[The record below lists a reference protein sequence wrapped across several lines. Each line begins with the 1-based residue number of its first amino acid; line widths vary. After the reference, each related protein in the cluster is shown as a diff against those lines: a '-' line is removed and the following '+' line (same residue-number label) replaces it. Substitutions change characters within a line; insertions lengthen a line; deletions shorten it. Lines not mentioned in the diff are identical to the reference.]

1 MRNFLPAQTVC
12 GEQCGGCS
20 AYGGD
25 TYSEP
30 TEAAKLRRRAALRRE
45 TSPLRPF
52 KHAAFAVVWTAT
64 VVSNI
69 GGWMQSAAA
78 GWLMT
83 TLDAD
88 PRMVA
93 MVQVATMLPMFLLG
107 LPAGAL
113 ADILDRRRLLLVVET
128 MLMFLIG
135 ALALL
140 VALHRVTAFDLL
152 SFTFLQGVAS
162 ALDSPTWQAIVPQ
175 LVGPEDLAPAVALN
189 SAGINISRAIG
200 PALTGLVIAWWGM
213 SSPFWIDSAA
223 SLGVIAALFW
233 WRAGSA
239 TRRTLPPER
248 FGSAILVGLRHAR
261 YNPRLRATLVRATG
275 FFIFAAAYWALLPLV
290 AKNQIA
296 GSAGLY
302 GLLLGVIGAGA
313 VAGAFAL
320 PRFRTRLGTDGLI
333 TLGSIGTALALFL
346 FGAARQPA
354 VAFVASVL
362 AGVSWII
369 VVATLNVSAQMALPG
384 WVRGRGL
391 AVYATV
397 MFGAM
402 TLGSLV
408 WGQVASLLG
417 LSAAHYLAAGG
428 ALLAV
433 PLLHRWKLQSGAVLD
448 LAPSMHWPEPVVTA
462 KVDDDRGPVLVT
474 LEYHIAAENR
484 DAFLQA
490 LRRVAAERKRDGA
503 YDWGIFED
511 TSVSGRWLETFL
523 VDSWIEHQRQHR
535 RVTNADKLAE
545 AEVRRF
551 QTQGAPKVTHF
562 IAPES

>member
-1 MRNFLPAQTVC
+1 
-12 GEQCGGCS
+12 
-20 AYGGD
+20 
-25 TYSEP
+25 
-30 TEAAKLRRRAALRRE
+30 
-45 TSPLRPF
+45 
-52 KHAAFAVVWTAT
+52 
-64 VVSNI
+64 
-69 GGWMQSAAA
+69 MQSAAA

-128 MLMFLIG
+128 ILMFLIG
-135 ALALL
+135 VLALL
-140 VALHRVTAFDLL
+140 VALHRVTAFYLL

-162 ALDSPTWQAIVPQ
+162 ALVSPTWQAIVPQ

-189 SAGINISRAIG
+189 SAGINISRAVG

-213 SSPFWIDSAA
+213 SSPFWIDSAG
-223 SLGVIAALFW
+223 SIGVIAALFW
-233 WRAGSA
+233 WHAGSA
-239 TRRTLPPER
+239 APRTLPPER

-275 FFIFAAAYWALLPLV
+275 FFVFATAYWALLPLV
-290 AKNQIA
+290 AKNRIA
-296 GSAGLY
+296 GGAGLY
-302 GLLLGVIGAGA
+302 GLLLGAIGAAA

-320 PRFRTRLGTDGLI
+320 SRLKTRFGADGLI
-333 TLGSIGTALALFL
+333 TLGSVGTALALFL

-354 VAFVASVL
+354 IAFVASIL

-391 AVYATV
+391 ATYATV

-402 TLGSLV
+402 ALGSLV

-417 LSAAHYLAAGG
+417 LSAAHYIAAGG
-428 ALLAV
+428 AVLAV
-433 PLLHRWKLQSGAVLD
+433 PLLRRWKLHSGAVD
-448 LAPSMHWPEPVVTA
+448 LAPSMHWPEPVVA
-462 KVDDDRGPVLVT
+462 AEVDDHRGPVLVT
-474 LEYHIAAENR
+474 VEYHIAAENR

-490 LRRVAAERKRDGA
+490 LHRVAAERKRDGG
-503 YDWGIFED
+503 YGWGIFED
-511 TSVSGRWLETFL
+511 ISVPGRWLETFL

-535 RVTNADKLAE
+535 RVTNADRVAE
-545 AEVRRF
+545 TEVRRF
-551 QTQGAPKVTHF
+551 QLNGAPKVTHF
-562 IAPES
+562 IAP

>member
-1 MRNFLPAQTVC
+1 
-12 GEQCGGCS
+12 
-20 AYGGD
+20 
-25 TYSEP
+25 
-30 TEAAKLRRRAALRRE
+30 
-45 TSPLRPF
+45 
-52 KHAAFAVVWTAT
+52 
-64 VVSNI
+64 
-69 GGWMQSAAA
+69 MQSAAA

-83 TLDAD
+83 ILDAD

-93 MVQVATMLPMFLLG
+93 MVQVATMLPMFLFG

-128 MLMFLIG
+128 ILMFLIG

-152 SFTFLQGVAS
+152 TFTFLQGVAS
-162 ALDSPTWQAIVPQ
+162 ALDAPTWQAIVPQ

-189 SAGINISRAIG
+189 SAGINISRAVG

-213 SSPFWIDSAA
+213 SSPFWIDSTA
-223 SLGVIAALFW
+223 SLGVIAALLW
-233 WRAGSA
+233 WRAGSG
-239 TRRTLPPER
+239 TPRTLRPER
-248 FGSAILVGLRHAR
+248 FGSAILVGLRYAR
-261 YNPRLRATLVRATG
+261 YNVRLRATLVRATG

-302 GLLLGVIGAGA
+302 GLLLGVIGVGA

-320 PRFRTRLGTDGLI
+320 PRFRTRLGANGLI

-402 TLGSLV
+402 TFGSLV
-408 WGQVASLLG
+408 WGQAASLLG

-428 ALLAV
+428 ILLAL
-433 PLLHRWKLQSGAVLD
+433 PLLHRRKLQSGAALD

-474 LEYHIAAENR
+474 VEYHIATENTA
-484 DAFLQA
+484 AFLQA
-490 LRRVAAERKRDGA
+490 LHRVAAERKRDGA

-511 TSVSGRWLETFL
+511 TAVSGRWLETFL

-535 RVTNADKLAE
+535 RVTNADKLVE

-551 QTQGAPKVTHF
+551 QTKGAPKVTHF
-562 IAPES
+562 VAPER

>member
-1 MRNFLPAQTVC
+1 M
-12 GEQCGGCS
+12 
-20 AYGGD
+20 
-25 TYSEP
+25 
-30 TEAAKLRRRAALRRE
+30 KLRRSAALNRDAP
-45 TSPLRPF
+45 TLRPF
-52 KHAAFAVVWTAT
+52 KHAAFTIVWTAT

-88 PRMVA
+88 PRTVS
-93 MVQVATMLPMFLLG
+93 MVQVATLLPMFLLG

-128 MLMFLIG
+128 IQMFLIG
-135 ALALL
+135 ALAWL
-140 VALHRVTAFDLL
+140 VALHRVTTIDLL
-152 SFTFLQGVAS
+152 VFTFLQGVAS
-162 ALDSPTWQAIVPQ
+162 ALVSPTWQAIVPQ
-175 LVGPEDLAPAVALN
+175 LVEPEDLSPAVALN
-189 SAGINISRAIG
+189 SAGINISRAVG

-213 SSPFWIDSAA
+213 SSPFWIDSA
-223 SLGVIAALFW
+223 SGIGVIAALFW
-233 WRAGSA
+233 WHAGSR
-239 TRRTLPPER
+239 TSRTLPPER

-275 FFIFAAAYWALLPLV
+275 FFTFAAAYWALLPLV

-296 GSAGLY
+296 GGAGLY

-313 VAGAFAL
+313 VVGAFIL
-320 PRFRTRLGTDGLI
+320 PRFRARLGTDGLI
-333 TLGSIGTALALFL
+333 TLGTLGTALALFL

-354 VAFVASVL
+354 VAFIASAL

-391 AVYATV
+391 STYATV
-397 MFGAM
+397 LFGAL

-408 WGQVASLLG
+408 WGQIASLLS
-417 LSAAHYLAAGG
+417 LSAAHYLAAAG

-433 PLLHRWKLQSGAVLD
+433 PLLQRWKLQSGALVD
-448 LAPSMHWPEPVVTA
+448 LSPSMHWPEPVVAA

-474 LEYHIAAENR
+474 LEYHIAAENT

-490 LRRVAAERKRDGA
+490 MRRIAAERKRDGA
-503 YDWGIFED
+503 YRWGIFED
-511 TSVSGRWLETFL
+511 TSVAGRWLETFL

-535 RVTNADKLAE
+535 RVTKADRLTE
-545 AEVRRF
+545 TEVRRF
-551 QTQGAPKVTHF
+551 QTGGAPKVTHY
-562 IAPES
+562 IAPETDSARPSRVSTS

>member
-1 MRNFLPAQTVC
+1 
-12 GEQCGGCS
+12 
-20 AYGGD
+20 
-25 TYSEP
+25 
-30 TEAAKLRRRAALRRE
+30 
-45 TSPLRPF
+45 
-52 KHAAFAVVWTAT
+52 VWTAT

-93 MVQVATMLPMFLLG
+93 MVQVATLLPMFLLG

-128 MLMFLIG
+128 IQMFIIG

-140 VALHRVTAFDLL
+140 VALHRVTAIDLL
-152 SFTFLQGVAS
+152 VFTFFQGVTS
-162 ALDSPTWQAIVPQ
+162 ALVSPTWQAIVPQ
-175 LVGPEDLAPAVALN
+175 LVGPEDLSPAVALN
-189 SAGINISRAIG
+189 SAGINISRAVG

-213 SSPFWIDSAA
+213 SSPFWIDSA
-223 SLGVIAALFW
+223 SSIGVIAALFW
-233 WRAGSA
+233 WHSGSSTA
-239 TRRTLPPER
+239 RTLPPER

-261 YNPRLRATLVRATG
+261 YNPRLRATLVRAMG

-296 GSAGLY
+296 GNAGLY

-313 VAGAFAL
+313 VVGAFAL

-333 TLGSIGTALALFL
+333 TLGTIGTALALFL
-346 FGAARQPA
+346 FGAARQPT
-354 VAFVASVL
+354 VAFVASAL

-391 AVYATV
+391 ATYATV

-408 WGQVASLLG
+408 WGQVASLFS
-417 LSAAHYLAAGG
+417 LSAAHYIAAGG
-428 ALLAV
+428 AVLAV
-433 PLLHRWKLQSGAVLD
+433 PLLHRWKLQSGALHD

-474 LEYHIAAENR
+474 LEYHIAAKDT

-490 LRRVAAERKRDGA
+490 VRHIAAERRRDGA
-503 YDWGIFED
+503 YRWGIFED
-511 TSVSGRWLETFL
+511 TSVAGRWLETFL

-535 RVTNADKLAE
+535 RVTVADKLAE
-545 AEVRRF
+545 TELRRF
-551 QTQGAPKVTHF
+551 QTGGPPKVTHY
-562 IAPES
+562 IAPEPDAARTSKVPASGSPGGA